1 MFLTSV
7 SGLSR
12 TRGLARGV
20 GPLGDRHTHPAA
32 HRYAP
37 KMAPVIPGRDL
48 ALDPGQNQ
56 GKKGCC
62 CHKHMK
68 KNVLLQ
74 AASCG
79 LQDYSSQCQSSGP
92 VPTEVH
98 AGTTPAL
105 VPAPTLTGATPG
117 AVLVAGNIADE
128 GATADPQCQIVAD
141 TLATG

>member
-1 MFLTSV
+1 
-7 SGLSR
+7 
-12 TRGLARGV
+12 
-20 GPLGDRHTHPAA
+20 
-32 HRYAP
+32 
-37 KMAPVIPGRDL
+37 MAPVIPGRDL

-56 GKKGCC
+56 
-62 CHKHMK
+62 
-68 KNVLLQ
+68 
-74 AASCG
+74 
-79 LQDYSSQCQSSGP
+79 GP

-141 TLATG
+141 TLATGPTQTPTAVWACLD